1 MSSEGTQ
8 PSEAAPSNLGVVVH
22 AVDDLRVEPVRLGDS
37 KPDEAIVRVAYGG
50 VCGSDLHYVSHGAAG
65 QSVLREPMVLGHEVV
80 GTVEVAAADGSG
92 PTEGTLVAVHP
103 GTPHPGDGSRYP
115 AERPN
120 LAPGATYLGSAAH
133 LPHTQGA
140 FAQRVVLPARMLRA
154 LPEGLPL
161 RRAALAEPAAVAWH
175 AVRRAGDVAG
185 RSVVVVGAGPIGALV
200 VAVLVR
206 AGAREITVVD
216 VLPEPLERATAL
228 GATASIQ
235 ATSPGADEEIAHLAA
250 DVVVEASGSAAGL
263 GSAIRAAV
271 RGGRVVLLGLL
282 PPGDQPVAV
291 SLAIA
296 RELDLLGSFRFVD
309 EIDDVLV
316 ALADG
321 SLSVEPVISHVFPAA
336 DAVRAFEV
344 AAAASSSSKVLLD
357 FS

>member
-1 MSSEGTQ
+1 M
-8 PSEAAPSNLGVVVH
+8 VVH
-22 AVDDLRVEPVRLGDS
+22 GVGDLRVEPVPLADPA
-37 KPDEAIVRVAYGG
+37 PDETVVRIAYGG

-80 GTVEVAAADGSG
+80 GTVEVAASDGSG
-92 PTEGTLVAVHP
+92 PTAGSPVAVHP

-120 LAPGATYLGSAAH
+120 LAPGSTYLGSAAH

-154 LPEGLPL
+154 LPEGLTL

-185 RSVVVVGAGPIGALV
+185 RSVAVVGAGPIGALA

-206 AGAREITVVD
+206 AGAATVTAID

-228 GATASIQ
+228 GATATIQ
-235 ATSPGADEEIAHLAA
+235 ATTPGADEAIAQLAA

-321 SLSVEPVISHVFPAA
+321 SLAVDPVISHVLGVH
-336 DAVRAFEV
+336 DAVSAF
-344 AAAASSSSKVLLD
+344 ALASDPSSSSKVLLD
-357 FS
+357 FQ

>member
-1 MSSEGTQ
+1 M
-8 PSEAAPSNLGVVVH
+8 VVH
-22 AVDDLRVEPVRLGDS
+22 AVGDLRVEPVPLGD
-37 KPDEAIVRVAYGG
+37 PATDEAVVRIAYGG

-92 PTEGTLVAVHP
+92 PAVGTPVAVHP

-115 AERPN
+115 DERPN
-120 LAPGATYLGSAAH
+120 LAPGSTYLGSAAH

-185 RSVVVVGAGPIGALV
+185 RSVAVVGAGPIGALA

-206 AGAREITVVD
+206 AGAGEVTVVD
-216 VLPEPLERATAL
+216 VLSEPLERAVAL
-228 GATASIQ
+228 GATATIQ
-235 ATSPGADEEIAHLAA
+235 AGSPGADEAIAHLAA

-309 EIDDVLV
+309 EIDDVLA

-321 SLSVEPVISHVFPAA
+321 SLAVDPVVSHVRGFRDAVSAFAVAA
-336 DAVRAFEV
+336 D
-344 AAAASSSSKVLLD
+344 ASSSSKVLLD

>member
-1 MSSEGTQ
+1 M
-8 PSEAAPSNLGVVVH
+8 H
-22 AVDDLRVEPVRLGDS
+22 AVHDLRVETVPLADPA
-37 KPDEAIVRVAYGG
+37 PDEVVLRVAFGG

-92 PTEGTLVAVHP
+92 PAVGTPVAVHP
-103 GTPHPGDGSRYP
+103 GTPHPGDGTRYP
-115 AERPN
+115 ADRPN
-120 LAPGATYLGSAAH
+120 LAPGSTYLGSAAH

-175 AVRRAGDVAG
+175 AVQRAGDVAG
-185 RSVVVVGAGPIGALV
+185 RAVAVVGAGPIGALA

-206 AGAREITVVD
+206 AGAATVTVVD
-216 VLPEPLERATAL
+216 VLEQPLARATEL
-228 GATASIQ
+228 GATATIQ
-235 ATSPGADEEIAHLAA
+235 AGTPGAAEAIDALAA

-263 GSAIRAAV
+263 DSAVRAAV

-282 PPGDQPVAV
+282 PPGPQPVAI
-291 SLAIA
+291 SPAIA
-296 RELDLLGSFRFVD
+296 RELELHGSFRFAD

-321 SLSVEPVISHVFPAA
+321 SLAVDPVISHVRHVRDAVDAFALAA
-336 DAVRAFEV
+336 DPSR
-344 AAAASSSSKVLLD
+344 SGKVLLD
-357 FS
+357 FG

>member
-1 MSSEGTQ
+1 M
-8 PSEAAPSNLGVVVH
+8 VVH
-22 AVDDLRVEPVRLGDS
+22 AVGDLRVEPVAVADP
-37 KPDEAIVRVAYGG
+37 KPHEAVVRIAYGG

-80 GTVEVAAADGSG
+80 GTVEVAAADGTG
-92 PTEGTLVAVHP
+92 PTEGTPVAVHP
-103 GTPHPGDGSRYP
+103 GTPWPGDGSRYP
-115 AERPN
+115 ADRPN

-140 FAQRVVLPARMLRA
+140 FAQRVVLPARMLRS
-154 LPEGLPL
+154 LPAGLSP

-185 RSVVVVGAGPIGALV
+185 RSVAVVGAGPIGALV
-200 VAVLVR
+200 VAVLAR
-206 AGAREITVVD
+206 AGAKEITVID
-216 VLPEPLERATAL
+216 VLPEPLERAAAL
-228 GATASIQ
+228 GATGTIQ
-235 ATSPGADEEIAHLAA
+235 AGSVAADEAVAGLAA

-321 SLSVEPVISHVFPAA
+321 TLAVDPVISHVFPVSDAVQAFTVAA
-336 DAVRAFEV
+336 D
-344 AAAASSSSKVLLD
+344 ASSSSKVLLD
-357 FS
+357 FG